1 MISLKVLIG
10 FLFLCLILTLSS
22 DVTSKDH
29 AEIQADES
37 FPFKLRDLSP
47 RSQSQD
53 DWMLIFEEE
62 FSGDSWREKW
72 NIQDWPSDKNEEL
85 QYYAPDNVT
94 ARNGYLVLSSKS
106 ERFKGRDYTSGAV
119 TTEDLFE
126 FTYGKLEIRAK
137 LPSSKGVFPAL
148 WLVNSESE
156 DWLPE
161 IDVVENIGQEPNNL
175 YFVVHWKDGKGVQ
188 KRDYLTY
195 TGEEAFH
202 EHFHTYGMIWDEDK
216 ISWTLDGQVV
226 FETTAFSPDVPLFL
240 YMNTAIG
247 GIWPGDPEPGNVN
260 EEFLIDYV
268 RVYQD
273 RGEE

>member
-1 MISLKVLIG
+1 MKVLIG

-53 DWMLIFEEE
+53 DWTLIFEEE

-72 NIQDWPSDKNEEL
+72 SIQDWPSDKNEEL
-85 QYYAPDNVT
+85 QYYTPDNVT

-161 IDVVENIGQEPNNL
+161 IDVMENIGQEPNNL
-175 YFVVHWKDGKGVQ
+175 YFVVHWRDGKGVQ

>member
-1 MISLKVLIG
+1 MKVLIG
-10 FLFLCLILTLSS
+10 FLFLCLILSLSS
-22 DVTSKDH
+22 DVTSKHH
-29 AEIQADES
+29 AEVQADES
-37 FPFKLRDLSP
+37 FPFKLRDLPP

-53 DWMLIFEEE
+53 DWTLIFEEE
-62 FSGDSWREKW
+62 FSGDAWREKW

-85 QYYAPDNVT
+85 QYYTPDNVT
-94 ARNGYLVLSSKS
+94 ARNGYLALSSKS

-202 EHFHTYGMIWDEDK
+202 EHFHTYGMIWDENK
-216 ISWTLDGQVV
+216 ISWTLDGEVV

-247 GIWPGDPEPGNVN
+247 GTWPGDPEPGDLN

-268 RVYQD
+268 RVYQH

>member
-1 MISLKVLIG
+1 MKMIISILVLCII
-10 FLFLCLILTLSS
+10 LFLSS
-22 DVTSKDH
+22 DVTPERH
-29 AEIQADES
+29 AEVLTDETLLLT
-37 FPFKLRDLSP
+37 PGYHPP
-47 RSQSQD
+47 RAQSQSK
-53 DWMLIFEEE
+53 WTLIFEEE
-62 FSGDSWREKW
+62 FSGNAWREKW
-72 NIQDWPSDKNEEL
+72 NIQDWPSEKNDEL
-85 QYYAPDNVT
+85 QYYTPDNVSV
-94 ARNGYLVLSSKS
+94 RNGYLVLSSKS
-106 ERFKGRDYTSGAV
+106 ERYKGRDYTSGAV

-126 FTYGKLEIRAK
+126 FTYGKVEIRAK
-137 LPSSKGVFPAL
+137 LPSSKGIFPAL
-148 WLVNSESE
+148 WLVNSESA

-175 YFVVHWKDGKGVQ
+175 YFVLHWKDDKGIQ

-202 EHFHTYGMIWDEDK
+202 EHFHTFGMIWEKDK
-216 ISWTLDGQVV
+216 VSWTLDGEVV
-226 FETTAFSPDVPLFL
+226 FETTAFSPDLPLFL

-247 GIWPGDPEPGNVN
+247 GIWPGDPDPGNVN